1 MLNQQE
7 PKDYV
12 LASGETHTIREFVEA
27 AFSCVG
33 IDGVWEGEGLYEKY
47 IDKKTNDILVSIS
60 EYYYRPAEVE
70 LLLGS
75 ATTAKQELNWIPKT
89 NFIDLVKKMI
99 LNDWNK

>member
-1 MLNQQE
+1 MNQQK

-33 IDGVWEGEGLYEKY
+33 IQGVWEGEGLYEKY
-47 IDKKTNDILVSIS
+47 LDKNTTNTLVVIS
-60 EYYYRPAEVE
+60 DYYYRPAEVE
-70 LLLGS
+70 LLLGH
-75 ATTAKQELNWIPKT
+75 AAKAKQELNWIPKT
-89 NFIDLVKKMI
+89 NFTNLIKKMI